1 MFLLII
7 EDNGDDDNGDDADAD
22 DGAEYGYMEWW
33 G

>member
-22 DGAEYGYMEWW
+22 DGDEYGYMEWW